1 MNQNISTCPSIIGA
15 ECQKAGAETKTI
27 AVRRNCIIDSI
38 MRGWGR
44 DPRWARSELR
54 DYVPDAP
61 ISGRKRNELVTI
73 DRDTFVGPWAGLP
86 VAWSEEDTFDEDTFR
101 RDVGRCCEAG
111 IPGIYSGG
119 STGEF
124 YAMEFEEFRQVTR
137 IMVETCHAY
146 DRPAMVGC
154 TSTYTGGA
162 EMRARWAAELGADAI
177 QVALPFWME
186 VAEEEVVP
194 FFRAVSRAA
203 GGRPLSIYE
212 TTRAKKA
219 LTLAQ
224 HQAIKEAVPNY
235 LMVKA
240 NAGTIGTTAD
250 GCEALSSLVNV
261 FVSEHSWAELG
272 PRGARGCCSA
282 MVYWNPRVVLELWSK
297 LRDGDWDALRANAQ
311 RLHALGEF
319 LAANFGVRG
328 FTDTAYDRMGG
339 RASGFLKTSLR
350 CRAPY
355 VSATREDVDRLRQ
368 WYEEQY
374 PDMLRL

>member
-1 MNQNISTCPSIIGA
+1 MFVGPRSG
-15 ECQKAGAETKTI
+15 QKAEPVVI
-27 AVRRNCIIDSI
+27 
-38 MRGWGR
+38 
-44 DPRWARSELR
+44 L
-54 DYVPDAP
+54 
-61 ISGRKRNELVTI
+61 

-86 VAWSEEDTFDEDTFR
+86 VAWSEDDTFDQDTFR
-101 RDVGRCCEAG
+101 NDVSRCCEAG
-111 IPGIYSGG
+111 VPGVYSGG
-119 STGEF
+119 SSGEF
-124 YAMEFEEFRQVTR
+124 YAMEFDEFRQVTQS
-137 IMVETCHAY
+137 MVETCHAY

-162 EMRARWAAELGADAI
+162 ELRARWAAELGADAI

-203 GGRPLSIYE
+203 GGRPLSIYD
-212 TTRAKKA
+212 TKRAKKA

-235 LMVKA
+235 QMVKA
-240 NAGTIGTTAD
+240 NAGTIGTTSE
-250 GCEALSSLVNV
+250 GCEALSSVINV

-272 PRGARGCCSA
+272 PLGARGCCSA
-282 MVYWNPRVVLELWSK
+282 MVYWNPRVVLELWAK
-297 LRDGDWDALRANAQ
+297 LRDGDWDGLQANAD
-311 RLHALGEF
+311 RLTALSQF
-319 LAANFGVRG
+319 LAANFGARG

-350 CRAPY
+350 NRPPY
-355 VSATREDVDRLRQ
+355 VSATREDVDRLRH

-374 PDMLRL
+374 PEMLQL